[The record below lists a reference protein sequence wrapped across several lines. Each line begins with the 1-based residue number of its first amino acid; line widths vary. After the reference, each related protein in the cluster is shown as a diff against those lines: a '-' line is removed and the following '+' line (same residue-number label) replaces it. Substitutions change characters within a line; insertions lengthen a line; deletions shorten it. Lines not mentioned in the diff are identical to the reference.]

1 MNKKIAAI
9 FSVVIILTF
18 MGYIIYDS
26 ITGRDGSQKGTA
38 PVAKIVTEDK
48 WTESGEISS
57 ADGSLLSVATDSEGR
72 IYLGGES
79 FVTCLDK
86 DHSKLWSLKTMAKI
100 GALSVA
106 GDTVFAASAENI
118 SLISTG
124 GELLDEWGP
133 YESNSLITSVSA
145 NRNFVVFADAGI
157 KRVFVLKKSG
167 EVYSMMGQSDNKF
180 IIPSPYFDV
189 AITDDNTIFIANTGR
204 RRVETWTAD
213 GRLLKYYGEPG
224 SAPGAFC
231 GCCNPAHFTIL
242 PQGFVTAEKGINR
255 IKILDNDGGFT
266 EFVSSNNKFTA
277 SVPLDLASSDGKTIY
292 AADPVDSRIYVF
304 KRK

>member
-18 MGYIIYDS
+18 MAYIVFDS
-26 ITGRDGSQKGTA
+26 ITRRDDSVKSTEPA
-38 PVAKIVTEDK
+38 DIVYEDN
-48 WTESGEISS
+48 WTLSGEIPST
-57 ADGSLLSVATDSEGR
+57 DGSLLSVAIGGEGR
-72 IYLGGES
+72 IYMGGES

-86 DHSKLWSLKTMAKI
+86 DLTKLWSLKTPAKI
-100 GALSVA
+100 NALTVA
-106 GDTVFAASAENI
+106 GDTVYAASTENI

-133 YESNSLITSVSA
+133 YEANSLITSVSA
-145 NRNFVVFADAGI
+145 NSNYVVFADAGT

-167 EVYSMMGQSDNKF
+167 EVHSMMGQSDNKF

-189 AITDDNTIFIANTGR
+189 AILPDNTVFVANTGK
-204 RRVETWTAD
+204 RRVETWSAD

-231 GCCNPAHFTIL
+231 GCCNPAHFTVL

-255 IKILDNDGGFT
+255 IKILDPDGGFT

-277 SVPLDLASSDGKTIY
+277 SVPLDLASPDGKTIY
-292 AADPVDSRIYVF
+292 AADPVDSRLYVF